1 MPQNVTEC
9 HGKGFSFQNLR
20 RESTSRLASTTHVVT
35 YVGAAPFALFAR
47 AYFPTITA
55 VKSFIT
61 SVPDFGATKVG
72 AFVPPATGFNLIN
85 LLLLV
90 ADVRAC

>member
-1 MPQNVTEC
+1 M
-9 HGKGFSFQNLR
+9 
-20 RESTSRLASTTHVVT
+20 A

-61 SVPDFGATKVG
+61 SVPDSGTKRVG
-72 AFVPPATGFNLIN
+72 AFVPPATGVNLVN